1 MTSRGIG
8 CDFSFD
14 GVGWI
19 APGPDAGF
27 LALDSD
33 RAAHKQ
39 LMTDVEAR
47 TAECN
52 NLGSQLNAVAK
63 PRRSDKP
70 GARIDQGQ
78 RIDTKCGGELGRPHT
93 QRRFKQAPGAPV
105 EIFEKPAV
113 KDNAGR
119 IAVRPLDRKLPS
131 VEKIGHG
138 IPQSAAPVMAINR
151 VFGGMSNR
159 AWRAAARR
167 TA

>member
-14 GVGWI
+14 EFGWI

-27 LALDSD
+27 LALDGD

-52 NLGSQLNAVAK
+52 NLGSQLDVIAK
-63 PRRSDKP
+63 SRRSDKS

-78 RIDTKCGGELGRPHT
+78 
-93 QRRFKQAPGAPV
+93 
-105 EIFEKPAV
+105 
-113 KDNAGR
+113 
-119 IAVRPLDRKLPS
+119 
-131 VEKIGHG
+131 
-138 IPQSAAPVMAINR
+138 
-151 VFGGMSNR
+151 
-159 AWRAAARR
+159 
-167 TA
+167 